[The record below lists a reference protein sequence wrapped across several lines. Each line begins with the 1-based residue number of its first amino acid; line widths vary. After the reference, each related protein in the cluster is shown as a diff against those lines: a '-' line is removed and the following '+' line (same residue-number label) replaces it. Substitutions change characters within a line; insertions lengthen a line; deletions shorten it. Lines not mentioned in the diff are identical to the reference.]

1 MTSNASARFASRL
14 REGGRRS
21 HHGCRTAIA
30 ARVAIA
36 MVLTVA
42 IAASA
47 AAGGLETQGYA
58 ERISRLYL
66 DAGIAM
72 PTVSLPL
79 SHGRAV
85 GLLDDLLARPLPD
98 GVHRRAEALR
108 AEAAAEGRD
117 VEVRADV
124 VIRPELYLDV
134 PRSPF
139 AEQARV
145 EDPLASLL
153 LAYGR
158 PLGPYIAIEAVAQ
171 REWVYRTSATNVP
184 RPVDGNPV
192 PAENNLVRTG
202 YLHVPS
208 GGFGVT
214 FGRQRFVLG
223 PDAANTLSVS
233 SAIPFLDALK
243 LTWTLGPLTMTSL
256 TSTLENREAV
266 PKVTTEERDSAD
278 CDGYGFGTNTIL
290 YNIHYFEFAWPR
302 VRAGIGSQVVIA
314 RPMNYFYLGDFFPVF
329 SWHNAG
335 IRPNNMS
342 LLADVTVAPARRV
355 ELFAQVGFD
364 DISGES
370 FGFADAAIPTIDAYI
385 AGVRTSAPWFDASA
399 SVIGGYTHYLWGTFE
414 DGEYL
419 ARAIYRIEADGPR
432 PSMPLTSPHGPG
444 ALWMETK
451 VAAATGPFSGA
462 LTYLA
467 LGTLPDV
474 DVYSVPYASSAAI
487 EARARSW
494 THDVRIDV
502 GYRTPLGVSVHVG
515 PGVSFAPR
523 EVRPYLE
530 AGAEIR
536 FASRR
541 SITR

>member
-1 MTSNASARFASRL
+1 MRATI
-14 REGGRRS
+14 
-21 HHGCRTAIA
+21 AIA
-30 ARVAIA
+30 LALAVSSLA
-36 MVLTVA
+36 T
-42 IAASA
+42 
-47 AAGGLETQGYA
+47 AGGLETDGYA
-58 ERISRLYL
+58 ERLARLYL
-66 DAGIAM
+66 DAGFAM
-72 PTVSLPL
+72 PTVSLPV
-79 SHGRAV
+79 SHARAV
-85 GLLDDLLARPLPD
+85 GLLDDLLARTLTPA
-98 GVHRRAEALR
+98 VRRRAGALR
-108 AEAAAEGRD
+108 AEAVARGRD
-117 VEVRADV
+117 VEVRAQLTA
-124 VIRPELYLDV
+124 RPELYLDV

-192 PAENNLVRTG
+192 PAENNLVRSG
-202 YLHVPS
+202 YLHLPS

-243 LTWTLGPLTMTSL
+243 LTWSLGPLTMTSL
-256 TSTLENREAV
+256 SSTLENREAV
-266 PKVTTEERDSAD
+266 PEVTTGDQESD
-278 CDGYGFGTNTIL
+278 DGYGFGTNTIL

-364 DISGES
+364 DISGEA

-414 DGEYL
+414 DEEYL
-419 ARAIYRIEADGPR
+419 ARAIYRIEADGPH

-451 VAAATGPFSGA
+451 IAAATGPFSGA

>member
-1 MTSNASARFASRL
+1 MTSNARARFASRL
-14 REGGRRS
+14 REGVRRS
-21 HHGCRTAIA
+21 HHRCRTAIA
-30 ARVAIA
+30 RRAVLA

-79 SHGRAV
+79 SHSRTV
-85 GLLDDLLARPLPD
+85 RLLDDLLARALPD
-98 GVHRRAEALR
+98 DLRRRAEALW
-108 AEAAAEGRD
+108 AEAAAEGLD
-117 VEVRADV
+117 AEVRADV

-171 REWVYRTSATNVP
+171 REWVYEGAATNIP
-184 RPVDGNPV
+184 LPVDGNPV

-202 YLHVPS
+202 YLHLPA
-208 GGFGVT
+208 GGLDVT
-214 FGRQRFVLG
+214 FGRQPFVLG
-223 PDAANTLSVS
+223 PDAANTLSAS
-233 SAIPFLDALK
+233 SAVPFLDALK
-243 LTWTLGPLTMTSL
+243 LTWMLGPLTMTSL
-256 TSTLENREAV
+256 TSTIENRRAV
-266 PKVTTEERDSAD
+266 PDVTTEDRDD
-278 CDGYGFGTNTIL
+278 LYGFGTNIIL
-290 YNIHYFEFAWPR
+290 YNVHYFEYAWRR

-314 RPMNYFYLGDFFPVF
+314 RTMNYFYLGDFFPVF

-335 IRPNNMS
+335 VRPNNMS
-342 LLADVTVAPARRV
+342 LLADVTVAPARHL

-370 FGFADAAIPTIDAYI
+370 FGFADAPIPTIDAYI
-385 AGVRTSAPWFDASA
+385 AGVRTSAPWYDASA

-414 DGEYL
+414 DPEYL

-444 ALWMETK
+444 ALWMETR

-474 DVYSVPYASSAAI
+474 DIYSVPYASSAEI
-487 EARARSW
+487 EARTRSW

-502 GYRTPLGVSVHVG
+502 RYRTPIGVSVHVG
-515 PGVSFAPR
+515 PGVSFSPKEA
-523 EVRPYLE
+523 RPYLE

-536 FASRR
+536 FASQR
-541 SITR
+541 SVTR